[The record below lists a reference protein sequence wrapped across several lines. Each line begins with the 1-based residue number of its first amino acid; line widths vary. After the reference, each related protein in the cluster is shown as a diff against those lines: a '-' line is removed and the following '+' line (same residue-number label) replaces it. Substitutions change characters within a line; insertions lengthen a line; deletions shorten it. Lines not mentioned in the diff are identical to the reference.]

1 MKTEVYVKR
10 ERQTDRERWE
20 KGRERIGY
28 HNCLMTSSL
37 LLLMT
42 SCSAIIKLYTFVTPG
57 GLIIFSSCIKLLKKN
72 IHACNIIFDEKNP
85 HWIKQCIFFQRLLL
99 HLTWNVLWQVWCWA
113 VANLLHAVSILC
125 IEPFLSQ
132 CQMTSVWHTGQN
144 KLFCCSTLS
153 GLQAVLRINNKYQNI
168 TL

>member
-1 MKTEVYVKR
+1 MKTEVYVER

-72 IHACNIIFDEKNP
+72 IHACNIIFDEKKPIESSNAYFFKDCYYISP
-85 HWIKQCIFFQRLLL
+85 EMFYGKFGVELSPIFYTPFPYCVLSLFSL
-99 HLTWNVLWQVWCWA
+99 NVRWHQSDIQVRISSS
-113 VANLLHAVSILC
+113 VAQHCLVYKLC
-125 IEPFLSQ
+125 Y
-132 CQMTSVWHTGQN
+132 V
-144 KLFCCSTLS
+144 
-153 GLQAVLRINNKYQNI
+153 
-168 TL
+168 